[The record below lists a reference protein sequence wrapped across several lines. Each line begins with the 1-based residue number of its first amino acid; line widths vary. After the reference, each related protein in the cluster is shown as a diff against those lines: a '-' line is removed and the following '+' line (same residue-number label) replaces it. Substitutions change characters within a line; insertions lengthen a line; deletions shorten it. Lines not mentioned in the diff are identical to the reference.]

1 MSSGSFGSIAV
12 LTISLVGIV
21 GCAVSEP
28 LDLKADLGNFD
39 GSQTTTDGS
48 ATATGGS
55 RPSSQG
61 SGGTA
66 GASARIGA
74 GGTSGG
80 ASGLGGTPGTA
91 GNLGGGASGGASGQ
105 VGGGHGG
112 VTGTAGGGGG
122 SRGVA
127 GTAGGGGGSRGVAG
141 TAGGGGGSR
150 GVAGTA
156 GGGGEGGGG
165 HVGTSA
171 APTFTEIYKNI
182 LSVSV
187 YCGGSTCH
195 NPGSQQGVGFSTQA
209 GAYKSLANYAIIPG
223 DSQGSSLY
231 TLVATGVMPDGRPM
245 LSSDFIDEIGAWID
259 AGALNN

>member
-141 TAGGGGGSR
+141 TAGGGG
-150 GVAGTA
+150 
-156 GGGGEGGGG
+156 EGGGG